1 MGPRFSSFLS
11 QYKRQRNNG
20 APSPAG
26 TDLVNSLAAQA
37 IGLSQDCIE
46 ESPVT
51 LHWDRLDGDGGGDT
65 LLLVI
70 GLIEGIREGTP
81 AIRATRLYETA
92 PDLFDA
98 TPPENALIRLQ
109 LPAIVRQLANLL
121 PEAPEP
127 PEIADPS
134 FETPFWRQA
143 AEEQARRAQRKTLA
157 PPPPPSP
164 ETTSEES
171 ASQAPEYEP
180 TDRPNTPLELLRQLD
195 SRNPSTEE
203 RPQEPP
209 EPPPAVADND
219 NIQKHQAVL
228 KEAPPPPAQPDLT
241 LAENKAPTPQTKQTL
256 TKPLPSAQQARRAAI
271 ERLQE
276 IFLLEEDL
284 DAELVAQEIVKLPR
298 IVGVVLLRGN
308 AFLASVLPATY
319 DLNAALTAPAVIA
332 RLAAFTRE
340 LGEEAFSS
348 VTISATR
355 QITLIWE
362 GTLLLLVIHQ
372 ERFVPG
378 VRQKLVETARALD
391 ALYRALES

>member
-1 MGPRFSSFLS
+1 
-11 QYKRQRNNG
+11 
-20 APSPAG
+20 
-26 TDLVNSLAAQA
+26 
-37 IGLSQDCIE
+37 
-46 ESPVT
+46 
-51 LHWDRLDGDGGGDT
+51 
-65 LLLVI
+65 
-70 GLIEGIREGTP
+70 LIEGIREGTP

-127 PEIADPS
+127 PEIAHPS

-157 PPPPPSP
+157 PPPPPPPSP
-164 ETTSEES
+164 ETTSEQS

-180 TDRPNTPLELLRQLD
+180 TDRPNTPLELLRQPE
-195 SRNPSTEE
+195 SRNPSIEE

-378 VRQKLVETARALD
+378 VRQKLVETAKSLD